1 MAAAPASTNA
11 AGWLRENGFKL
22 SREHAVRFAD
32 TFNDLVERYADPAE
46 YPMRD
51 AAMMAAAR
59 YLANELS
66 VEEAGVA
73 LDKARARTDVA
84 MAVARIVTLL
94 ALEDDSISE
103 HGAQR
108 AARVDRMTVR
118 RWRGKR

>member
-1 MAAAPASTNA
+1 MTMATAPTNA
-11 AGWLRENGFKL
+11 TGWLRENGFKL
-22 SREHAVRFAD
+22 SRAASARFAD

-51 AAMMAAAR
+51 AAIMAAAR
-59 YLANELS
+59 YLSEELTLDD
-66 VEEAGVA
+66 AGLA
-73 LDKARARTDVA
+73 LERARSRADTG
-84 MAVARIVTLL
+84 MAVARVVALL
-94 ALEDDSISE
+94 SMEDGLSE

>member
-1 MAAAPASTNA
+1 MTMATAPTNA
-11 AGWLRENGFKL
+11 TGWLRDNGFKL
-22 SREHAVRFAD
+22 SRAASARFAD

-51 AAMMAAAR
+51 AAIMAAAR
-59 YLANELS
+59 YLSEELTLDD
-66 VEEAGVA
+66 AGLA
-73 LDKARARTDVA
+73 LERARSRADTG
-84 MAVARIVTLL
+84 MAVARVVALL
-94 ALEDDSISE
+94 SMEDGLSE